1 LHFLWIIDA
10 AAQFVVVRPTKGME
24 RNKESTT
31 KQGSANLREMG
42 RRILAGLQ
50 LGAFIG
56 LFGRRIL
63 RSTIWFLAITVFAGA
78 CAGAAW

>member
-1 LHFLWIIDA
+1 
-10 AAQFVVVRPTKGME
+10 ME
-24 RNKESTT
+24 RNKEGTT

-56 LFGRRIL
+56 LFGRRIF
-63 RSTIWFLAITVFAGA
+63 RSTIWFFGDNRFRGGLCWRRLVG
-78 CAGAAW
+78 CG